1 MFIFIK
7 DFFSRNCFCSFC
19 LFCTYCIIICKNS
32 IFGILNSNCRDF
44 FDLLHPWNVTDK
56 TDKTTKRITIFIDF
70 SHITHYQQLKYSHNH
85 ILSPTHYPSANLQKY
100 SIQTNSNNPSNTFL
114 RTLRV
119 THGLFLNF
127 TKKFLLF
134 LYFFVRLFYQFLKLF
149 LNAKYSHI
157 FLIIP
162 KFQAKFVLSLRKR
175 LKF

>member
-19 LFCTYCIIICKNS
+19 LFCTYSARTVSLVSSTAIVEI
-32 IFGILNSNCRDF
+32 F